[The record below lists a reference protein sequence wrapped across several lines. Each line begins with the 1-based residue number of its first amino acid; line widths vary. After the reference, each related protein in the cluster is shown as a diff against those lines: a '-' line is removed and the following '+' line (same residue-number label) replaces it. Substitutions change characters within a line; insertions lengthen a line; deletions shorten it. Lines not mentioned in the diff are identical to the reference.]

1 MSRVRHVLLNDDGIM
16 RKQLALTFAHVPVY
30 NSATGA
36 YPCAESWYHVSRL
49 EKDVDRGKDFMTY
62 RGAGSWYSPLKSVQI
77 DHEHKG
83 RAQRTVM
90 TSISGVV
97 NRLLAVLC
105 LCSALRRL
113 IHCNGWLLRVH
124 TRRGNTLIRLV
135 WERYIKDQLLHESQQ
150 DYLDM
155 SPTRTLAGMEIS
167 VVIAGKQSMW
177 IVVSWLEA

>member
-1 MSRVRHVLLNDDGIM
+1 M
-16 RKQLALTFAHVPVY
+16 A
-30 NSATGA
+30 
-36 YPCAESWYHVSRL
+36 
-49 EKDVDRGKDFMTY
+49 Y
-62 RGAGSWYSPLKSVQI
+62 RGAGPWYSPLKSAQI
-77 DHEHKG
+77 NHEHKG

-90 TSISGVV
+90 TSISGIV

-155 SPTRTLAGMEIS
+155 SPTRTLAGMQIS

-177 IVVSWLEA
+177 IVVTDDVGRTSRPRSTPQQPGHTDMRTLHFLCTTLNVLSFSRGLRLFYDMMNIFHFDSTYLGR